1 VVAVITLILAGLAA
15 LALLAVVVGVT
26 DAASRPAARERAA
39 ERRARWEAHRPQF
52 HGGVD
57 DGREWDDD

>member
-1 VVAVITLILAGLAA
+1 VVSVITLILAGLAA
-15 LALLAVVVGVT
+15 LALLAVVVGIT
-26 DAASRPAARERAA
+26 DAAGRTTARERAA
-39 ERRARWEAHRPQF
+39 ERRARWEARRLQF